1 MENEKNNLT
10 SFNQSGNKKIDRAPK
25 AINNTPFMAIPDD
38 EGMYQIAIGKYIIL
52 EGKFKTV
59 TEAAKAIAKNKW
71 QIWLNTMAVVAGIQI
86 KNALE
91 DKASERGGEVKTNK
105 EEQY

>member
-10 SFNQSGNKKIDRAPK
+10 SFNQSEDKKIDRAPK
-25 AINNTPFMAIPDD
+25 AINNTPFMAIPDN

-71 QIWLNTMAVVAGIQI
+71 QVWLNTMAVVAGIQI
-86 KNALE
+86 KNALN
-91 DKASERGGEVKTNK
+91 DKTPRGENKIETN
-105 EEQY
+105 EEE